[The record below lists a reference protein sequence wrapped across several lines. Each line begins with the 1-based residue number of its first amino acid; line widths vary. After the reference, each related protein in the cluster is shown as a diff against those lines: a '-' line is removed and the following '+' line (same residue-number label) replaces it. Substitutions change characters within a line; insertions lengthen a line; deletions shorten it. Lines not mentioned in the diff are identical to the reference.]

1 MLVQSANGCFNFYF
15 ALDNNVTRLN
25 KKEKILLSVIGILL
39 ITLGLNLLVD
49 LGHFVA
55 RSESDLQLE
64 KTPTINEIPKPE
76 SKPPDSVTSKNQLTI
91 LFKRVENSVVQITSK
106 VSEKNQ
112 FITINGDP
120 MERQSSRLGSGFV
133 YDKDGRIITN
143 NHVVE
148 NADDITVTFVDGNT
162 YSVKVIG
169 SDKFNDIAVLQ
180 ITDDFS
186 DEDLVPL
193 SLGDSSQLE
202 VGQQVVAI
210 GNPYGLSDTM
220 TTGIISQKGRLLP
233 TQESG
238 FSIPNVIQT
247 DAAINPGN
255 SGGPLLNMD
264 GEIIGIN
271 TAIQSMTGEFS
282 GIGFAVPSNTVKKVV
297 PELIKNGKYAHPWL
311 GIAGTNMTPD
321 ISKSLGVP
329 KNYKG
334 IFVSKVIKD
343 GPADRAGIL
352 EATFNANGEAKSGD
366 IIISIDG
373 RSVRGMDDLIL
384 YISDNKEIGNKVQ
397 LTINR
402 NNEIIDVY
410 VTLQERPAN

>member
-1 MLVQSANGCFNFYF
+1 M
-15 ALDNNVTRLN
+15 N
-25 KKEKILLSVIGILL
+25 KKEKILLSVIGVLL

-64 KTPTINEIPKPE
+64 KTPTTNEIPKAE
-76 SKPPDSVTSKNQLTI
+76 SKPLDSIAAKNELTI
-91 LFKRVENSVVQITSK
+91 LFNRVENSVVQITSK

-120 MERQSSRLGSGFV
+120 LERQSSRLGSGFV
-133 YDKDGRIITN
+133 YDREGRIITN

-148 NADDITVTFVDGNT
+148 NANDITVTFVDGNI

-186 DEDLVPL
+186 DEDLAPL

-238 FSIPNVIQT
+238 FSIANVIQT

-255 SGGPLLNMD
+255 SGGPLLNME
-264 GEIIGIN
+264 GEVIGIN

-297 PELIKNGKYAHPWL
+297 PELIKNGKYSHPWL

-321 ISKSLGVP
+321 ISKGLGVS

-334 IFVSKVIKD
+334 IFVSKVIRD
-343 GPADRAGIL
+343 GPADKAGIF

-384 YISDNKEIGNKVQ
+384 YISDNKEIGDKVR

-410 VTLQERPAN
+410 VMLQERPAN

>member
-1 MLVQSANGCFNFYF
+1 MV
-15 ALDNNVTRLN
+15 
-25 KKEKILLSVIGILL
+25 
-39 ITLGLNLLVD
+39 LGLNLLVD

-55 RSESDLQLE
+55 RSESNLQIE
-64 KTPTINEIPKPE
+64 KTPTISETTKPE
-76 SKPPDSVTSKNQLTI
+76 STSTDSVTTKNEITV

-120 MERQSSRLGSGFV
+120 LERQSSRLGSGFV
-133 YDKDGRIITN
+133 YDREGRIITN

-148 NADDITVTFVDGNT
+148 NAKDITITFVDGNT
-162 YSVKVIG
+162 YSVKVVG

-186 DEDLVPL
+186 DESLAPL
-193 SLGDSSQLE
+193 LLGDSSQLE
-202 VGQQVVAI
+202 VGQQVIAI

-220 TTGIISQKGRLLP
+220 TSGIISQKGRLLP
-233 TQESG
+233 NQESG
-238 FSIPNVIQT
+238 FSISNVIQT

-255 SGGPLLNMD
+255 SGGPLLNME
-264 GEIIGIN
+264 GEVIGIN

-297 PELIKNGKYAHPWL
+297 PELIKNGKYVHPWL

-343 GPADRAGIL
+343 GPAEKAGIL
-352 EATFNANGEAKSGD
+352 EATFNASGEVKSGD
-366 IIISIDG
+366 IIISVDG
-373 RSVRGMDDLIL
+373 KNVRGMDDLIL
-384 YISDNKEIGNKVQ
+384 YISENKKVGDKVQ
-397 LTINR
+397 ITINR
-402 NNEIIDVY
+402 DSKMIDVD